1 MSPEGSAGT
10 EAPQAAA
17 GALDV
22 FDLTPGSV
30 ATVFGTRPEIIKLAG
45 IIEILGKGASTIYS
59 GQHFD
64 QLLSDIFF
72 DELRL
77 PPPDVMLAVGGRRR
91 GQQIGDLVLRLE
103 ERFAAQRP
111 AAVVVQGDTNTAL
124 GGAMAANALDIP
136 LLHVEAGLR
145 SFDRRMP
152 EEHNRVVVDHL
163 ADVCLAPTEQ
173 SRKNL
178 LEEGIPGER
187 IVVTGNT
194 VVDVAARLLPPPNM
208 RAMLLSRLGLEA
220 GAFVLATIHRPEN
233 VDDAGQLS
241 KLLEHLSGLDL
252 PVLFPVHPRTRQRIH
267 AFGLGGRRE
276 GIAMVEPLG
285 YATFLSMAA
294 ECAFLVSDSGGV
306 QEEASIVKRPAI
318 ILRRSSDRP
327 EVLGTFATLVPALV
341 DFPGV
346 ARQLLATLVETHRRL
361 ADLPSPYGDGQASA
375 RCVQQIVSAMMI
387 PDSLAP

>member
-1 MSPEGSAGT
+1 MRT
-10 EAPQAAA
+10 
-17 GALDV
+17 
-22 FDLTPGSV
+22 TPPSFELAHVPRGSV

-45 IIEILGKGASTIYS
+45 IIEALGEKASTIYS

-72 DELRL
+72 EELRL
-77 PPPDVMLAVGGRRR
+77 SPPDVMLAVGGRRR

-103 ERFAAQRP
+103 ERFAAQQP
-111 AAVVVQGDTNTAL
+111 AVVVVQGDTNTAL
-124 GGAMAANALDIP
+124 GGALAANTLGIP

-152 EEHNRVVVDHL
+152 EEHNRVAVDHL

-194 VVDVAARLLPPPNM
+194 VVDVATRLLPPPDA
-208 RAMLLSRLGLEA
+208 RASLLGRFGLEA
-220 GAFVLATIHRPEN
+220 GAFVLATFHRPEN
-233 VDDAGQLS
+233 VDDAGRLGTI
-241 KLLEHLSGLDL
+241 LEHVAGLDL
-252 PVLFPVHPRTRQRIH
+252 PVLFPVHPRTRQRID
-267 AFGLGGRRE
+267 AFGLGGRR
-276 GIAMVEPLG
+276 GRIDMVEPLG
-285 YATFLSMAA
+285 YTAFLSLAA

-327 EVLGTFATLVPALV
+327 EVLGTFATLVPSLV
-341 DFPGV
+341 DFPVV
-346 ARQLLATLVETHRRL
+346 ARQLLANLEETHRRL
-361 ADLPSPYGDGQASA
+361 ADLPSPYGDGKASA
-375 RCVQQIVSAMMI
+375 RCVQQIVSAGLI
-387 PDSLAP
+387 PG